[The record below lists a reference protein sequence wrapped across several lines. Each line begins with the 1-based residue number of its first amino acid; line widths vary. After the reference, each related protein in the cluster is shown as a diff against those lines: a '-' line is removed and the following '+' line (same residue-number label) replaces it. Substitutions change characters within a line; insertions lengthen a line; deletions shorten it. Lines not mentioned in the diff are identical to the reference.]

1 MIEAREMFAP
11 VYANSLYTAELR
23 ASPHWARLA
32 RMMNLP
38 ESPPTSRE
46 ARREMLELA
55 VALFSAGRV
64 MKSLGIRLLI
74 GSEAGIR
81 TR

>member
-1 MIEAREMFAP
+1 MNAAREMFAP

-38 ESPPTSRE
+38 VS
-46 ARREMLELA
+46 LA
-55 VALFSAGRV
+55 
-64 MKSLGIRLLI
+64 
-74 GSEAGIR
+74 
-81 TR
+81 